1 MMSIKIKTIS
11 MVRIPPPKCR
21 KYLFH
26 VALTNKNQTNGS
38 VRLVFVCIYFFY
50 SAKNPA
56 LNSGVFT
63 QFFEQFFEPF
73 TVRRQENP
81 ACALSADDRK
91 SATGNPL
98 PQSRR
103 RQSKSPGPLHR
114 GQNPFHGL
122 PRPWSCALWQ
132 DLA

>member
-38 VRLVFVCIYFFY
+38 VRLVFVCMYFFC

-56 LNSGVFT
+56 LNSGVLRNFLNHLQYGGKKILRALCLRMIENLRRGT
-63 QFFEQFFEPF
+63 LFHNHAVGNQNHPVRYIAGKTHFMGYHDHGHAALSQFFHH
-73 TVRRQENP
+73 
-81 ACALSADDRK
+81 A
-91 SATGNPL
+91 
-98 PQSRR
+98 
-103 RQSKSPGPLHR
+103 
-114 GQNPFHGL
+114 
-122 PRPWSCALWQ
+122 
-132 DLA
+132 